1 MNRGGWLAP
10 SLTLARS
17 FSFFREHD
25 EPTLDNNNEAPRS
38 SFFISSVGR
47 SHSTSHAI
55 PLAQC
60 LYEDGAHDARGL
72 CYFLIFVASALLLK
86 RVGPAEDP
94 YAHNLLYPIV
104 HIVQSSK
111 YSSKDTIY
119 FKYTHTHTEPHTQLK
134 TRNAV
139 CRWRRA
145 LLAPGLRC
153 AQSGPPFGTW
163 LRSSAS
169 RCVHISTDCLCSE
182 RASAT

>member
-94 YAHNLLYPIV
+94 YTTPRSIP
-104 HIVQSSK
+104 
-111 YSSKDTIY
+111 YSSKDTI
-119 FKYTHTHTEPHTQLK
+119 FQIHTHTPHTQPHTQLK

-153 AQSGPPFGTW
+153 AQSGAFGTW

>member
-86 RVGPAEDP
+86 RVGPAAERTP
-94 YAHNLLYPIV
+94 LYPIV
-104 HIVQSSK
+104 HK
-111 YSSKDTIY
+111 YYISN
-119 FKYTHTHTEPHTQLK
+119 THTHTTHTATHTTQ
-134 TRNAV
+134 NAKRGLSV
-139 CRWRRA
+139 AARA
-145 LLAPGLRC
+145 ARP
-153 AQSGPPFGTW
+153 
-163 LRSSAS
+163 RSP
-169 RCVHISTDCLCSE
+169 LCSV
-182 RASAT
+182 RGLWDLAAFVGFALRTYFN